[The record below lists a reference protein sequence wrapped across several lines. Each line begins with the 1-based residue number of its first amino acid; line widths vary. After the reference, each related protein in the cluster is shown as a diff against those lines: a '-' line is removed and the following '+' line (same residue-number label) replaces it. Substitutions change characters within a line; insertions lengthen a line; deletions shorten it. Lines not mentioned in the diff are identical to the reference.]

1 MYNIIEACR
10 YRGVKKVVFASS
22 VATYGNPEVD
32 EVDETTPFYW
42 QTTPPALALYAAS
55 KIIGENLLRLY
66 QQWYGLDYVALRYA
80 TVYGE
85 RQHHRGVNALHIIAS
100 YERVKAGQPP
110 ILPGDGSEGHDY
122 IYVGDVARATVMAM
136 ASEVSGE
143 SFVIATGINTSL
155 NGIAQILLRLT
166 GSSLQPVY
174 QEEPGTVAPPPRPR
188 GLSAHQGQAA
198 VGVGGASRDRG
209 RHPPADGLGRRSQHA
224 VDGPVPYRPR
234 RQGRQGWSSVSR
246 HTWHRGTPK
255 IDKLVVSLGNVY
267 GREPLSVVHHGKLDS
282 LWIHCLVDSHEVV
295 LDKRPHAMKGHP
307 LSAHARSEQKILG
320 VKSATARKPRP
331 TLVRENNSAN
341 AATMM
346 PATMPAVMSSWLTG
360 MPTWSAS
367 QPMGSSWMPKSRRRT
382 STPQA
387 SCAVPSITK
396 AKPIVAISNVCS
408 C

>member
-1 MYNIIEACR
+1 MHIAGRRFVVTGGASLIGSHLTQQLLEAEAAAVILFDNYALGSPEVAASLAQDRRVTAIRGDITRLPELLDALNEVDGVFALAGFLTLPLSQNPGLGLEVNVQGMYNIVEACR

-66 QQWYGLDYVALRYA
+66 QQRYGLDYVALRYA

-100 YERVKAGQPP
+100 YERIKAGQPP

-143 SFVIATGINTSL
+143 SFVIATGVDTSL
-155 NGIAQILLRLT
+155 NEIAQILLRLT

-174 QEEPGTVAPPPRPR
+174 QDAAGHGGRHHQGHA

-198 VGVGGASRDRG
+198 VGVGGAGWDRG
-209 RHPPADGLGRRSQHA
+209 RDPSADCLGRRSQHA
-224 VDGPVPYRPR
+224 VDGPVPCRPR

-255 IDKLVVSLGNVY
+255 MDKLVVSLGNVY

-282 LWIHCLVDSHEVV
+282 LWIHCLVDE
-295 LDKRPHAMKGHP
+295 P
-307 LSAHARSEQKILG
+307 
-320 VKSATARKPRP
+320 
-331 TLVRENNSAN
+331 
-341 AATMM
+341 
-346 PATMPAVMSSWLTG
+346 
-360 MPTWSAS
+360 
-367 QPMGSSWMPKSRRRT
+367 
-382 STPQA
+382 
-387 SCAVPSITK
+387 
-396 AKPIVAISNVCS
+396 
-408 C
+408 